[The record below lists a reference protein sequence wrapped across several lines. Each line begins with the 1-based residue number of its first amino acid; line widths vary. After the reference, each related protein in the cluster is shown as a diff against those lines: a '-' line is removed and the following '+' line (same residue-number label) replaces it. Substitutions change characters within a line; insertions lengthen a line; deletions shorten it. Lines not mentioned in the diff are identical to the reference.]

1 MDQRVTLLLGYLP
14 QELNGTSLYEHI
26 QYDDIPAISECHRN
40 ALKSP
45 QEVNIPTLYC
55 SNHHQQVQ
63 SPFFRFRAKDGKFV
77 KLESKW
83 KQFRNPWTKEIEY
96 LICKNHML
104 ITRLNMLTITT
115 ITIIM
120 LIFLSVPNFLM
131 PALPKFRAAREQI
144 LAQGASPATPLHQI
158 ISEVRNRKGTE
169 SGLPNFE
176 ELI

>member
-45 QEVNIPTLYC
+45 QEVNIPHMHC
-55 SNHHQQVQ
+55 SDHHQQVQ

-104 ITRLNMLTITT
+104 ITRLNILTTTT
-115 ITIIM
+115 IIILIYNHNHHHYKNTRIIITPLITPDITI
-120 LIFLSVPNFLM
+120 SDANYVVPN
-131 PALPKFRAAREQI
+131 A
-144 LAQGASPATPLHQI
+144 
-158 ISEVRNRKGTE
+158 
-169 SGLPNFE
+169 
-176 ELI
+176 

>member
-45 QEVNIPTLYC
+45 QEVNVHLIGPQNSYR
-55 SNHHQQVQ
+55 NFHQVQ

-104 ITRLNMLTITT
+104 ITNEKMEGGGSFVGSGDMEFFQNGSSRD
-115 ITIIM
+115 
-120 LIFLSVPNFLM
+120 
-131 PALPKFRAAREQI
+131 
-144 LAQGASPATPLHQI
+144 
-158 ISEVRNRKGTE
+158 GTE
-169 SGLPNFE
+169 SG
-176 ELI
+176 

>member
-1 MDQRVTLLLGYLP
+1 MTDLGHILWKIKEDYKQAIENHLEQLLLSQCSSKFNRHSTDGRFSYVDQRVTLLLGYLP

-45 QEVNIPTLYC
+45 QEV
-55 SNHHQQVQ
+55 Q

-96 LICKNHML
+96 LICKTHML
-104 ITRLNMLTITT
+104 ITNQKKEGGG
-115 ITIIM
+115 
-120 LIFLSVPNFLM
+120 S
-131 PALPKFRAAREQI
+131 
-144 LAQGASPATPLHQI
+144 
-158 ISEVRNRKGTE
+158 
-169 SGLPNFE
+169 
-176 ELI
+176 

>member
-45 QEVNIPTLYC
+45 QEVNIPHMH
-55 SNHHQQVQ
+55 SSDHHQQVQ

-104 ITRLNMLTITT
+104 ITRLNILTTTT

-120 LIFLSVPNFLM
+120 LIYNHNHNHHNFDHHKNHHY
-131 PALPKFRAAREQI
+131 PF
-144 LAQGASPATPLHQI
+144 
-158 ISEVRNRKGTE
+158 N
-169 SGLPNFE
+169 
-176 ELI
+176 

>member
-45 QEVNIPTLYC
+45 QEVNTEYSSSASPKTFYL
-55 SNHHQQVQ
+55 QVQ

-104 ITRLNMLTITT
+104 ITNEKMEGGGSFVGSGDMEFFQNGSSRD
-115 ITIIM
+115 
-120 LIFLSVPNFLM
+120 
-131 PALPKFRAAREQI
+131 
-144 LAQGASPATPLHQI
+144 
-158 ISEVRNRKGTE
+158 GTE
-169 SGLPNFE
+169 SG
-176 ELI
+176 